1 MLIRFS
7 ILSPAVGAY
16 QQGGNMTNEKLADL
30 ITAGANELIPTLW
43 ERVQRF
49 LYLKAK
55 DWYNYMP
62 ELCKRAGVEQEDL
75 EQEAYFA
82 FLDALNHWDPEAGY
96 TFLTFTAYP
105 LRNRFN
111 ALCGRRTDAQKKKP
125 LNNSQSLQ
133 TPIGEEDLFLMDII
147 EDEAAEE
154 DFRNVEK
161 SIDQQRLH
169 EVLEKCLNTLIPA
182 QANAVRMR
190 FYEDLTF
197 EEIGKRLGCSRNMS
211 RSRTGDGLRN
221 LRRGKSGQLLKLWR
235 ADIISSTYHSSG
247 FSLWDY
253 TRTSSTEYAALK
265 LIDLEESRKPIFPE

>member
-1 MLIRFS
+1 
-7 ILSPAVGAY
+7 
-16 QQGGNMTNEKLADL
+16 MTNEKLADL

-43 ERVQRF
+43 EQVQRF

-82 FLDALNHWDPEAGY
+82 FLDALNHWDSEAGY
-96 TFLTFTAYP
+96 KFLTFTAYP

-111 ALCGRRTDAQKKKP
+111 ALCGRRTSAQRAIP
-125 LNNSQSLQ
+125 LNNYKSLY
-133 TPIGEEDLFLMDII
+133 TPVGEEEDLYLLDTIQ
-147 EDEAAEE
+147 DAAAED
-154 DFRNVEK
+154 DFRNMEE

-182 QANAVRMR
+182 QVNAVRMR
-190 FYEDLTF
+190 FYEGLTF
-197 EEIGKRLGCSRNMS
+197 EETGKRLGCSRNMA
-211 RSRTGDGLRN
+211 RSRMGDGLRN